1 MKSTKIKD
9 EINKLPDSFRAPL
22 SLIKNVAL
30 INCVNENKI
39 IKISKEKI
47 EELYYNGLP
56 DYKKDRKMKEI
67 FKNKNDLE

>member
-47 EELYYNGLP
+47 EELYYKGLP
-56 DYKKDRKMKEI
+56 DYKKDKKIKEI